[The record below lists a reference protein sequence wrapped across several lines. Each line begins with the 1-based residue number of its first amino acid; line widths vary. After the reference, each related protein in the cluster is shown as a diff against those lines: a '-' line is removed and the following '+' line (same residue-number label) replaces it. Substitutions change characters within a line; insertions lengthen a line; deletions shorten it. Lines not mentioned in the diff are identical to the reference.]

1 MTSLARG
8 SPWALVLFL
17 LSATWSKSVSAD
29 SSEDDRE
36 HWAHLHPMLEKRL
49 GSTKQLDSD
58 HWTSDAQNILK
69 HKLEKPLLKGKAKNV
84 IMFLGD
90 GMSIPT
96 LTAARIYLGQSQEHT
111 GEESVLSFEKFPY
124 AGFSKT
130 YCVDRQVAD
139 SACSATAYLGGVKA
153 NMGTIGVTARVKV
166 NDCAGMKNVSNQV
179 TSILQW
185 SQDVG
190 KATGVVTTTRITH
203 ASPAGT
209 YAYIANRDWEND
221 AQITSSKQNSAA
233 CDDIAEQLIR
243 NNPGKNVQ
251 VILGG
256 GRKQFRSKSATDEEG
271 TRGSRTDNADLIAEW
286 KADKKNRRA
295 NYKYVW
301 NKQQLL
307 AVDTNKTEFLLGLFN
322 RDHLPYRMHDSSG
335 VVPSLEEMT
344 RVAIRTL
351 SKDPEGYFLF
361 IEGGRIDHAH
371 HSTKAHLALDET
383 VEFSKAIQAAVD
395 ITDEDETLIVVTA
408 DHAHTMS
415 FSGYPKR
422 GNSIFGIAGI
432 SGIDGLPYATLNY
445 ANGKGYN
452 PRYDLSKDNMRDAN
466 YRFPATAPLSSETHG
481 GDDVAVFAR
490 GPWSHLFSG
499 SFEQNYIPHAM
510 AYASCVGSGYTLCKE
525 KQLLT

>member
-1 MTSLARG
+1 
-8 SPWALVLFL
+8 
-17 LSATWSKSVSAD
+17 K
-29 SSEDDRE
+29 E
-36 HWAHLHPMLEKRL
+36 H
-49 GSTKQLDSD
+49 
-58 HWTSDAQNILK
+58 
-69 HKLEKPLLKGKAKNV
+69 V
-84 IMFLGD
+84 F
-90 GMSIPT
+90 
-96 LTAARIYLGQSQEHT
+96 
-111 GEESVLSFEKFPY
+111 VF
-124 AGFSKT
+124 
-130 YCVDRQVAD
+130 
-139 SACSATAYLGGVKA
+139 
-153 NMGTIGVTARVKV
+153 
-166 NDCAGMKNVSNQV
+166 
-179 TSILQW
+179 
-185 SQDVG
+185 QDVG

-307 AVDTNKTEFLLGLFN
+307 AVDTNKTEFLLVAFMNPGLFN

-422 GNSIFGIAGI
+422 GNSIFG
-432 SGIDGLPYATLNY
+432 
-445 ANGKGYN
+445 
-452 PRYDLSKDNMRDAN
+452 DAN